1 MSAESDLA
9 DVIRKLGE
17 KLDAMS
23 GVSSSTRTA
32 SLDKKEMTDLTSRI
46 KKLAA
51 AAKDDADASKAL
63 QKIMEDQ
70 RKAIMSQS
78 KSRADKEQEWLDLQE
93 KINKSSRR
101 LDEDTKNQIQSK
113 AKEAKAASDQ
123 AEATR
128 KVTERTKDWQEKFD
142 TLGKSLA
149 PAGAAIGGLV
159 SAYQSGG
166 SEIQIAGKLMATE
179 VQLASSGLQQVG
191 AGATGLGTSMMA
203 AGGKTGKFGAVT
215 AIAGTALS
223 MFASGANALAQKVIP
238 VLATE
243 FEKASTGFMA
253 IAGSGAIFANGIKEM
268 ADTGAEVGLTLDKF
282 SGVVKQNSQLFSDSG
297 MGMTGGIKKMSQVFK
312 SGGDGFK
319 ESLMKMGYTAEEQ
332 AAIVAENMGVM
343 ARSGKN
349 LKEVMP
355 QDLVRTSIDYARN
368 LKVISDATGA
378 DAKRIQE
385 EAKRQ
390 MSTLQMQGEI
400 EKRRKDGD
408 DKAQERF
415 NATFQAAAGAGKE
428 VGDATRQ
435 LLGQGQL
442 MGETAQIF
450 SQLGPAGQDF
460 QDTILKIRND
470 KTLTG
475 EAAALATNDA
485 IAKLNAGIRDNPE
498 LMKQLG
504 TVLEA
509 GIGGVAGAVA
519 QGRANIL
526 NGTQNY
532 KEGLM
537 KNSAAAAAAVQE
549 PAKPGS
555 DKELTDKMV
564 QVTLGMQK
572 FKIAMQDQFL
582 DKNVLPKFA
591 NALNQ
596 ANAAA
601 LKLVRDF
608 GGKVGS
614 ATGGF
619 MDVLSNLGGT
629 TLEVINGLG
638 AVAQIFSLFKKGP
651 HLGGPG
657 SGGGPHTPGGGGGGG
672 GRMSRMWESSTNFLK
687 DGIGKITGVFTGG
700 AAKIA
705 AGFTGITGAI
715 AAKGGAMAEG
725 IAKAAGAAV
734 EGIKSFGSGMISGAE
749 KAFTFIESGASSI
762 ATKLGSIAEGTA
774 SAFKTGISLIGSNL
788 ESAGTF
794 IKTGATT
801 LGNTIVNAA
810 TDGATFISNGF
821 GKAAGFIE
829 STASSVGTK
838 LASAAETGASML
850 GTGISRAAGFV
861 EASAGAIGS
870 GIANTAE
877 TLKNGA
883 TLLSDNIST
892 LAKQGASVLESA
904 FGATTNALKTGADAV
919 ATKFG
924 TIAESVSSISSG
936 LANVAKES
944 ASQLGTVLSDATSI
958 LKTGAGTIGTKLAEA
973 AESSAG
979 FLKGSV
985 STIGSSLSGATD
997 FLSSAVKAGANNL
1010 TSSLASFS
1018 ESALGSLKSI
1028 TGSLGTALSDAGS
1041 FLSNGASKV
1050 GSAFESAGSFIKSSA
1065 STVVEKVSTVGA
1077 KAASLVGGATGAAG
1091 AAGAGASTAAKVG
1104 GAAIKGVASFGA
1116 KTVLKQLPLI
1126 GFGMGLWDA
1135 AERISKGDYA
1145 GAAMAAGAGAATF
1158 LPGGGTL
1165 ASMALTVGL
1174 AASDALGATG
1184 GESSAKPLEDA
1195 QPPVEGK
1202 PAEPA
1207 INANTPVQATP
1218 VEPTVNATIPQVN
1231 NTVEQNTN
1239 DLNTANAAREAEKAV
1254 EQAKAIAANAE
1265 LTKAMIPDS
1274 NKPDL
1279 TEMLTAQVKQMV
1291 ALLEELND
1299 NTRSVSTNTRNTY
1312 HAVI

>member
-1 MSAESDLA
+1 MATEAELKQQEIEQLEALLAANKKNKKVADALTASIDRAKSELLAMSDNLVKIGKNLDKTDISFKEQVKSGKDYLKTLKDQIEYAKRTSVTSEDYNQKIQELTKKL
-9 DVIRKLGE
+9 DDNVKDPTLKTNLINQINITRKNVDSQAAWSEKLEIASKTLGE
-17 KLDAMS
+17 LKSAA
-23 GVSSSTRTA
+23 GNIVSS
-32 SLDKKEMTDLTSRI
+32 
-46 KKLAA
+46 
-51 AAKDDADASKAL
+51 
-63 QKIMEDQ
+63 
-70 RKAIMSQS
+70 
-78 KSRADKEQEWLDLQE
+78 
-93 KINKSSRR
+93 
-101 LDEDTKNQIQSK
+101 
-113 AKEAKAASDQ
+113 
-123 AEATR
+123 
-128 KVTERTKDWQEKFD
+128 
-142 TLGKSLA
+142 
-149 PAGAAIGGLV
+149 
-159 SAYQSGG
+159 YQSGSG
-166 SEIQIAGKLMATE
+166 QI
-179 VQLASSGLQQVG
+179 
-191 AGATGLGTSMMA
+191 GTSS
-203 AGGKTGKFGAVT
+203 AV
-215 AIAGTALS
+215 L
-223 MFASGANALAQKVIP
+223 Q
-238 VLATE
+238 
-243 FEKASTGFMA
+243 
-253 IAGSGAIFANGIKEM
+253 
-268 ADTGAEVGLTLDKF
+268 
-282 SGVVKQNSQLFSDSG
+282 
-297 MGMTGGIKKMSQVFK
+297 GGISV
-312 SGGDGFK
+312 
-319 ESLMKMGYTAEEQ
+319 
-332 AAIVAENMGVM
+332 
-343 ARSGKN
+343 
-349 LKEVMP
+349 
-355 QDLVRTSIDYARN
+355 
-368 LKVISDATGA
+368 
-378 DAKRIQE
+378 
-385 EAKRQ
+385 
-390 MSTLQMQGEI
+390 
-400 EKRRKDGD
+400 
-408 DKAQERF
+408 
-415 NATFQAAAGAGKE
+415 AGAGISA
-428 VGDATRQ
+428 V
-435 LLGQGQL
+435 
-442 MGETAQIF
+442 
-450 SQLGPAGQDF
+450 
-460 QDTILKIRND
+460 
-470 KTLTG
+470 
-475 EAAALATNDA
+475 
-485 IAKLNAGIRDNPE
+485 
-498 LMKQLG
+498 
-504 TVLEA
+504 
-509 GIGGVAGAVA
+509 GGVASSTGQA
-519 QGRANIL
+519 
-526 NGTQNY
+526 
-532 KEGLM
+532 
-537 KNSAAAAAAVQE
+537 
-549 PAKPGS
+549 
-555 DKELTDKMV
+555 LTTFGKGPV
-564 QVTLGMQK
+564 
-572 FKIAMQDQFL
+572 KIAG
-582 DKNVLPKFA
+582 FA
-591 NALNQ
+591 LQ
-596 ANAAA
+596 
-601 LKLVRDF
+601 
-608 GGKVGS
+608 
-614 ATGGF
+614 
-619 MDVLSNLGGT
+619 
-629 TLEVINGLG
+629 GLG
-638 AVAQIFSLFKKGP
+638 AVANLTGSALSATAKTVLPVLSAEINKAIGNFQSISSTGAVFAGGLGEMIDVAGNAGYSLEGFDKVLSANKERFAQSGLDMTEASKKFATVSKDMIDKGFRKDLLNLGYTLEEQGGLVADVFTNLQRTGRLESASTEEISKRTKDYGENLRTISAITGQDAKSKMAAAQKDMEALDVQAKLLKMQKEQP
-651 HLGGPG
+651 EVYDKVQAMLADMPEQMKAGFLQQFTGGVITDPATRVLMSRVPELQQGFDQLVAIANDSAVDAKQAVGETNKSLNTVREGFITNADALGQLGVAARLGVKGIAADAASMGGKLGGSLINYGKKVDEQGKTVDSAASTQDKQTESMNALIISNNELNIAMQKTITSSGILTTYQKLAKMATDELIGAFNLLSDELKGGKVSSILSSMWDNAGTLLETALTASTLWKMFKGRGGGRGGG
-657 SGGGPHTPGGGGGGG
+657 SGGPHTPGGGGGGG

-1010 TSSLASFS
+1010 TSSLTSFS

-1077 KAASLVGGATGAAG
+1077 KAASLVSGATGAAG

-1165 ASMALTVGL
+1165 ASMALTGAL